1 MFYFRYAAIN
11 FIFRLSVTED
21 IKSDLRDKKGDLF
34 QDFCLVT
41 DSQIVTKS

>member
-11 FIFRLSVTED
+11 FIFRLSVSED
-21 IKSDLRDKKGDLF
+21 IESDLRDKKVIIF
-34 QDFCLVT
+34 QDFCIVT

>member
-21 IKSDLRDKKGDLF
+21 IESDLRDKKGDKFSRLLLS
-34 QDFCLVT
+34 D
-41 DSQIVTKS
+41 